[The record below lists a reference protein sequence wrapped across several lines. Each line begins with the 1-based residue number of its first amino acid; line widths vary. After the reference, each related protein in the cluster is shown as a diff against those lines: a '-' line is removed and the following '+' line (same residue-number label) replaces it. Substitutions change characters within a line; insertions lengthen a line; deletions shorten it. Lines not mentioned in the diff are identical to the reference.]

1 MQSPPCIKCS
11 SLCWTQTGSYLIHT
25 QYLQNKGQMF
35 RGEGEN
41 ISRNDKI
48 ALSGEDHNAK

>member
-35 RGEGEN
+35 RCEGEN